1 MKKTFTRRAALS
13 TALAALGS
21 SAFAVAP
28 LNSSRPIARPGVS
41 SGFLDGAAS
50 IVRSFSFKGQVSCAL
65 IDPETGVFLDAY
77 FPETELP
84 PASVTKALTAA
95 YGLQELGR
103 DFQFITR
110 LSLQGRV
117 TNREL
122 VGDVILTG
130 SADPTFHTDDLVN
143 FAKALQKTGI
153 QRIKG
158 RLLIVDNGFPYLHE
172 IDSSQLPQA
181 NYNPAIAGVNLNLN
195 RVQFEWVRQAGGGYD
210 LSMSAPGRIYRP
222 QIPSI
227 GIRVEERDA
236 PSYAYQYASKRE
248 EWSVQRSALGKDG
261 GRWLPA
267 RNPRRYAGEAFQVI
281 CAEMG
286 IQLPSPTIVEG
297 QHPDAVIAVD
307 IAQKKSR
314 PYHEIAKSMLK
325 LSTNLTA
332 EVIGLTAS
340 GAPNLRHSAAALSKF
355 AQAHGTRGAVVDH
368 SGLSDQSRLTSGG
381 LAMFMAWHHRNGL
394 ADLLKP
400 KILRHKGKPMAGVDL
415 RVKTGTLNFVSSL
428 SGYLTYEGKS
438 LGFAILTADMARRE
452 KVKGNENPR
461 GAKGWEARS
470 RSLQYALLR
479 DWLGHLR

>member
-1 MKKTFTRRAALS
+1 METTFTRRAALG
-13 TALAALGS
+13 TALAAVGS
-21 SAFAVAP
+21 SALGLAP
-28 LNSSRPIARPGVS
+28 LNSLRPTARPDAS
-41 SGFLDGAAS
+41 SERVGGAAAV
-50 IVRSFSFKGQVSCAL
+50 VRAFSLRGQVSCAL
-65 IDPETGVFLDAY
+65 IDPETGVVLDAY
-77 FPETELP
+77 APEIELP

-95 YGLQELGR
+95 YGMQKLGR
-103 DFQFITR
+103 DFQFLTS

-117 TNREL
+117 TNGTL
-122 VGDVILTG
+122 LGDILLTG
-130 SADPTFHTDDLVN
+130 SADPTLHTDDLVN
-143 FAKALQKTGI
+143 FAQALQKTGVKAV
-153 QRIKG
+153 KG
-158 RLLIVDNGFPYLHE
+158 RLLIVDNGFPYLRE
-172 IDSSQLPQA
+172 IDSGQLPQA

-195 RVQFEWVRQAGGGYD
+195 RVQFEWARQAGGGYD
-210 LSMSAPGRIYRP
+210 LLMSAPGRIYRP

-227 GIRVEERDA
+227 GMRVEERNA
-236 PSYAYQYASKRE
+236 PSYGYQYAPERE
-248 EWSVQRSALGKDG
+248 QWSVQRSALGKNG

-286 IQLPSPTIVEG
+286 IELPSPTIIQG
-297 QHPDAVIAVD
+297 QHPEAVLAVT

-340 GAPNLRHSAAALSKF
+340 RAPNLRQSAAALSQF
-355 AQAHGTRGAVVDH
+355 AQAHGMRGAVVDH
-368 SGLSDQSRLTSGG
+368 SGLSDQSRLTAEG

-428 SGYLTYEGKS
+428 SGYLTYQGKS
-438 LGFAILTADMARRE
+438 LGFAILTANLAQRE
-452 KVKGNENPR
+452 KVKGRENPP
-461 GAKGWEARS
+461 GVKGWEARS

-479 DWLGHLR
+479 EWLGHLR

>member
-1 MKKTFTRRAALS
+1 MENTLTRRAALS

-28 LNSSRPIARPGVS
+28 LNSLRPVARPTASPDILG
-41 SGFLDGAAS
+41 GAAAV
-50 IVRSFSFKGQVSCAL
+50 IRSFSLTGQVSCAL
-65 IDPETGVFLDAY
+65 MDPENGRLLDAY
-77 FPETELP
+77 LPETELP

-95 YGLQELGR
+95 YGLQKLGR
-103 DFQFITR
+103 DFQFITG

-117 TNREL
+117 VNGVL
-122 VGDVILTG
+122 VGDIILTG
-130 SADPTFHTDDLVN
+130 SADPTLHTDDLVN

-153 QRIKG
+153 QRVKG
-158 RLLIVDNGFPYLHE
+158 RLVIADNGFPYQRE

-195 RVQFEWVRQAGGGYD
+195 RVQFEWARQAGGGYD

-227 GIRVEERDA
+227 GMRVEERAA
-236 PSYAYQYASKRE
+236 PSYAYQHAPERE
-248 EWSVQRSALGKDG
+248 QWSVQRAVLGKDG

-267 RNPRRYAGEAFQVI
+267 RNPRRYAGEAFQAI
-281 CAEMG
+281 CAQMG
-286 IQLPSPTIVEG
+286 MELPSPTIVEG
-297 QHPDAVIAVD
+297 QIPDAVMAVD
-307 IAQKKSR
+307 IAQKESR
-314 PYHEIAKSMLK
+314 PYYDIAKSMLK

-340 GAPNLRHSAAALSKF
+340 GAPTLRQSALALSQF
-355 AQAHGTRGAVVDH
+355 AQAHGMRGAVVDH
-368 SGLSDQSRLTSGG
+368 SGLSDQSRLTAGG

-400 KILRHKGKPMAGVDL
+400 KILRHKGKPMDGVDL

-428 SGYLTYEGKS
+428 SGYLTYKGKS

-452 KVKGNENPR
+452 KVKGSENPR

-470 RSLQYALLR
+470 RSLQYAILR

>member
-1 MKKTFTRRAALS
+1 MENTLTRRAALS

-28 LNSSRPIARPGVS
+28 LNSLRPVARPAASPDILG
-41 SGFLDGAAS
+41 GAAAV
-50 IVRSFSFKGQVSCAL
+50 IRSFSLTGQVSCAL
-65 IDPETGVFLDAY
+65 MDPKNGRLLDAY
-77 FPETELP
+77 LPETELP

-95 YGLQELGR
+95 YGLQKLGR
-103 DFQFITR
+103 DFQFITG

-117 TNREL
+117 VNGVL
-122 VGDVILTG
+122 VGDIILTG
-130 SADPTFHTDDLVN
+130 SADPTLHTDDLVN

-153 QRIKG
+153 QRVKG
-158 RLLIVDNGFPYLHE
+158 RLVIADNGFPYQRE

-195 RVQFEWVRQAGGGYD
+195 RVQFEWARHAGGGYD

-227 GIRVEERDA
+227 GMRVEERAA
-236 PSYAYQYASKRE
+236 PSYAYQHAPERE
-248 EWSVQRSALGKDG
+248 QWSVQRAVLGKDG

-267 RNPRRYAGEAFQVI
+267 RNPRRYAGEAFQAI
-281 CAEMG
+281 CAQMG
-286 IQLPSPTIVEG
+286 MELPSPTIVEG
-297 QHPDAVIAVD
+297 QIPDAVMAVD
-307 IAQKKSR
+307 IAQKESR
-314 PYHEIAKSMLK
+314 PYYDIAKSMLK

-340 GAPNLRHSAAALSKF
+340 GAPTLRQSALALSQF
-355 AQAHGTRGAVVDH
+355 AQAHGMRGAVVDH
-368 SGLSDQSRLTSGG
+368 SGLSDQSRLTAGG

-400 KILRHKGKPMAGVDL
+400 KILRHKGKPMDGVDL

-428 SGYLTYEGKS
+428 SGYLTYKGKS

-452 KVKGNENPR
+452 QVKGSENPR

-470 RSLQYALLR
+470 RTLQYAILR

>member
-1 MKKTFTRRAALS
+1 METTFTRRAALG
-13 TALAALGS
+13 TALAAVGS
-21 SAFAVAP
+21 SALGLAP
-28 LNSSRPIARPGVS
+28 LNSLRPTARPDAS
-41 SGFLDGAAS
+41 SERVGGAAS
-50 IVRSFSFKGQVSCAL
+50 VVRAFSLRGQVGCAL
-65 IDPETGVFLDAY
+65 MDPETGAVLDAY
-77 FPETELP
+77 APEMELP

-95 YGLQELGR
+95 YGLQKLGR
-103 DFQFITR
+103 DFQFLTS

-117 TNREL
+117 TNGTL
-122 VGDVILTG
+122 LGDIILTG
-130 SADPTFHTDDLVN
+130 SADPTLHTDDLVN
-143 FAKALQKTGI
+143 FAKALQKTGVKAV
-153 QRIKG
+153 KG
-158 RLLIVDNGFPYLHE
+158 RLLIVDNGFPYLRE
-172 IDSSQLPQA
+172 IDNGQLPQA

-195 RVQFEWVRQAGGGYD
+195 RVQFEWARQAGGGYD
-210 LSMSAPGRIYRP
+210 LLMSAPGRIYRP

-227 GIRVEERDA
+227 GMRVEERNG
-236 PSYAYQYASKRE
+236 PSYGYQHMPERE
-248 EWSVQRSALGKDG
+248 QWSVQRSALGKDG

-286 IQLPSPTIVEG
+286 IELPSPTIIQG
-297 QHPDAVIAVD
+297 QHPEAVLAVT

-340 GAPNLRHSAAALSKF
+340 RAPNLRQSAAALSQF
-355 AQAHGTRGAVVDH
+355 AQAHGMRGAVVDH
-368 SGLSDQSRLTSGG
+368 SGLSDQSRLTAEG

-428 SGYLTYEGKS
+428 SGYLTYQGKS
-438 LGFAILTADMARRE
+438 LGFAILTANLAQRE
-452 KVKGNENPR
+452 KVKGRENPP
-461 GAKGWEARS
+461 GVKGWEARS

-479 DWLGHLR
+479 EWLGHLR

>member
-1 MKKTFTRRAALS
+1 ML
-13 TALAALGS
+13 LG
-21 SAFAVAP
+21 
-28 LNSSRPIARPGVS
+28 
-41 SGFLDGAAS
+41 GAAAV
-50 IVRSFSFKGQVSCAL
+50 IRSFSLTGQVSCAL
-65 IDPETGVFLDAY
+65 MDPETGVLLDAY
-77 FPETELP
+77 SPEAKLP

-95 YGLQELGR
+95 YGLQKLGR
-103 DFQFITR
+103 DFQFVTR

-117 TNREL
+117 RHGAF

-130 SADPTFHTDDLVN
+130 SADPTLHTDDLVK

-153 QRIKG
+153 QRVKG
-158 RLLIVDNGFPYLHE
+158 RLLIVDNGFPYLRE

-195 RVQFEWVRQAGGGYD
+195 RVQFEWARQASGGYD

-227 GIRVEERDA
+227 GMRVEERDA
-236 PSYAYQYASKRE
+236 PSYAYQYATERE

-267 RNPRRYAGEAFQVI
+267 RNPRRYAGEAFRVI

-286 IQLPSPTIVEG
+286 IELPPPTIVEG
-297 QHPDAVIAVD
+297 QHPDAVMAVD
-307 IAQKKSR
+307 IAQKNSR

-340 GAPNLRHSAAALSKF
+340 GAPNLRQSAAALSQF
-355 AQAHGTRGAVVDH
+355 AQAHGMRGAVVDH
-368 SGLSDQSRLTSGG
+368 SGLSDQSRLTAGG

-400 KILRHKGKPMAGVDL
+400 KILRDKGKPMAGVDL
-415 RVKTGTLNFVSSL
+415 RVKTGTLNFVSTL

>member
-1 MKKTFTRRAALS
+1 MGNTFTRRAALG
-13 TALAALGS
+13 TALAAVGS
-21 SAFAVAP
+21 SAFGLAP
-28 LNSSRPIARPGVS
+28 LNSLRPIERPNVS
-41 SGFLDGAAS
+41 SGLVGGAAS
-50 IVRSFSFKGQVSCAL
+50 VVRSFSLKGQVSCAL
-65 IDPETGVFLDAY
+65 MDPETGTVLDAY
-77 FPETELP
+77 APEIELP

-95 YGLQELGR
+95 YGMQKLGQ
-103 DFQFITR
+103 DFQFITS

-117 TNREL
+117 TNGAL
-122 VGDVILTG
+122 VGDIILTG
-130 SADPTFHTDDLVN
+130 SADPTLHTDDLVN
-143 FAKALQKTGI
+143 FGKVLQKTGI
-153 QRIKG
+153 RQVKG
-158 RLLIVDNGFPYLHE
+158 RLLIVDNGFPYLRE
-172 IDSSQLPQA
+172 IDNSQLPQA

-195 RVQFEWVRQAGGGYD
+195 RVQFEWARQADGGYD

-227 GIRVEERDA
+227 GMRVEERDA
-236 PSYAYQYASKRE
+236 PSYGYRYAQERE
-248 EWSVQRSALGKDG
+248 QWSVQRSALGKDG
-261 GRWLPA
+261 VRWLPA

-286 IQLPSPTIVEG
+286 VELPSPTIMHG
-297 QHPDAVIAVD
+297 QHTEAVLAVT

-340 GAPNLRHSAAALSKF
+340 GASNLRQSAAALSQF
-355 AQAHGTRGAVVDH
+355 AQAHGMRGAVVDH
-368 SGLSDQSRLTSGG
+368 SGLSDQSRLTAGG

-394 ADLLKP
+394 ANLLKP

-428 SGYLTYEGKS
+428 SGYLTYQGKS

-452 KVKGNENPR
+452 KVKGHENPP
-461 GAKGWEARS
+461 GGKGWEARS

-479 DWLGHLR
+479 EWVGHLR

>member
-1 MKKTFTRRAALS
+1 METTFTRRAALG
-13 TALAALGS
+13 TALAAVGS
-21 SAFAVAP
+21 SAFGLAP
-28 LNSSRPIARPGVS
+28 LNSLRPTGRPDAS
-41 SGFLDGAAS
+41 SKRVGGAAS
-50 IVRSFSFKGQVSCAL
+50 VVRAVSLRGQVSCAL
-65 IDPETGVFLDAY
+65 MDPETGTVLDAY
-77 FPETELP
+77 APEIELP

-95 YGLQELGR
+95 YGMQKLGR
-103 DFQFITR
+103 DFQFLTS

-117 TNREL
+117 TNGTL
-122 VGDVILTG
+122 LGDIILTG
-130 SADPTFHTDDLVN
+130 SADPTLHTDDLVN
-143 FAKALQKTGI
+143 FAQALQKTGVKAV
-153 QRIKG
+153 KG
-158 RLLIVDNGFPYLHE
+158 RLLIVDNGFPYLRE
-172 IDSSQLPQA
+172 IDNGQLPQA

-195 RVQFEWVRQAGGGYD
+195 RVQFEWARQAGGGYD

-227 GIRVEERDA
+227 GMRVEKRNG
-236 PSYAYQYASKRE
+236 PSYGYQHTPERE
-248 EWSVQRSALGKDG
+248 QWSVQRSALGKDG

-286 IQLPSPTIVEG
+286 IELPSPTIIQG
-297 QHPDAVIAVD
+297 QHPEAVLAVT

-340 GAPNLRHSAAALSKF
+340 RAPNLRQSAAAQSQF
-355 AQAHGTRGAVVDH
+355 AQAHGIRGAVVDH
-368 SGLSDQSRLTSGG
+368 SGLSDQSRLTAGG

-428 SGYLTYEGKS
+428 SGYLTYQGKS
-438 LGFAILTADMARRE
+438 LGFAILTADLAQRE
-452 KVKGNENPR
+452 KVKGRENPP
-461 GAKGWEARS
+461 GVKGWEARS

-479 DWLGHLR
+479 EWLGHLR

>member
-1 MKKTFTRRAALS
+1 MENTLTRRAALS

-28 LNSSRPIARPGVS
+28 LNSLRPVARPAASPDLLG
-41 SGFLDGAAS
+41 GAAAV
-50 IVRSFSFKGQVSCAL
+50 IRSFSLKGQVSCAL
-65 IDPETGVFLDAY
+65 MDPENGRLLDAY
-77 FPETELP
+77 LPETELP

-95 YGLQELGR
+95 YGLQKLGR
-103 DFQFITR
+103 DFQFITG

-117 TNREL
+117 VNGVL
-122 VGDVILTG
+122 VGDIILTG
-130 SADPTFHTDDLVN
+130 SADPTLHTDDLVN
-143 FAKALQKTGI
+143 FAKTLQKTGI
-153 QRIKG
+153 QRVKG
-158 RLLIVDNGFPYLHE
+158 RLVIVDNGFPYQRE

-195 RVQFEWVRQAGGGYD
+195 RVQFEWARQASGGYD

-227 GIRVEERDA
+227 GMRVEERAA
-236 PSYAYQYASKRE
+236 PSYAYQHALDRE
-248 EWSVQRSALGKDG
+248 QWSVQRAVLGKDG

-267 RNPRRYAGEAFQVI
+267 RNPRRYAGEAFQAI

-286 IQLPSPTIVEG
+286 MRLPSPTIVDG
-297 QHPDAVIAVD
+297 QYPDAVMTVE
-307 IAQKKSR
+307 IAQKESR
-314 PYHEIAKSMLK
+314 PYYEIAKSMLK

-340 GAPNLRHSAAALSKF
+340 GAPTLRQSALALSQF
-355 AQAHGTRGAVVDH
+355 AQAHGMRGAVVDH
-368 SGLSDQSRLTSGG
+368 SGLSDQSRLTAGG

-400 KILRHKGKPMAGVDL
+400 KILRHKGKPMNGVDL

-428 SGYLTYEGKS
+428 SGYLTYKGKS

-452 KVKGNENPR
+452 KVKGSENPR

-470 RSLQYALLR
+470 RSLQYAILR

>member
-1 MKKTFTRRAALS
+1 MENTLTRRAALS

-28 LNSSRPIARPGVS
+28 LNSLRPVARPAASPDLLG
-41 SGFLDGAAS
+41 GAAAV
-50 IVRSFSFKGQVSCAL
+50 IRSFSLKGQVSCAL
-65 IDPETGVFLDAY
+65 MDPENGRLLDAY
-77 FPETELP
+77 LPETELP

-95 YGLQELGR
+95 YGLQKLGR

-117 TNREL
+117 VNGAL
-122 VGDVILTG
+122 VGDIILTG
-130 SADPTFHTDDLVN
+130 SADPTLHTDDLVN
-143 FAKALQKTGI
+143 FAKTLQKTGI
-153 QRIKG
+153 QRVKG
-158 RLLIVDNGFPYLHE
+158 RLVIVDNGFPYQRE

-195 RVQFEWVRQAGGGYD
+195 RVQFEWARQASGGYD

-227 GIRVEERDA
+227 GMRVEERAA
-236 PSYAYQYASKRE
+236 PSYAYQHALDRE
-248 EWSVQRSALGKDG
+248 QWSVQRAVLGKDG

-267 RNPRRYAGEAFQVI
+267 RNPRRYAGEAFQAI

-286 IQLPSPTIVEG
+286 MRLPSPTIVDG
-297 QHPDAVIAVD
+297 QYPDAVMTVE
-307 IAQKKSR
+307 IAQKESR
-314 PYHEIAKSMLK
+314 PYYEIAKSMLK

-340 GAPNLRHSAAALSKF
+340 GAPTLRQSALALSQF
-355 AQAHGTRGAVVDH
+355 AQAHGMRGAVVDH
-368 SGLSDQSRLTSGG
+368 SGLSDQSRLTAGG

-400 KILRHKGKPMAGVDL
+400 KILRHKGKPMDGVDL

-428 SGYLTYEGKS
+428 SGYLTYKGKS

-452 KVKGNENPR
+452 KVKGSENPR

-470 RSLQYALLR
+470 RSLQYAILR

>member
-1 MKKTFTRRAALS
+1 MENTLTRRAALS

-28 LNSSRPIARPGVS
+28 LNSLRPVARPAAS
-41 SGFLDGAAS
+41 SDLLGGAAAV
-50 IVRSFSFKGQVSCAL
+50 IRSFSLKGQVSCAL
-65 IDPETGVFLDAY
+65 MDPENGRLLDAY
-77 FPETELP
+77 LPETELP

-95 YGLQELGR
+95 YGLQKLGR

-110 LSLQGRV
+110 LSIQGRV
-117 TNREL
+117 INGAF
-122 VGDVILTG
+122 VGDIILTG
-130 SADPTFHTDDLVN
+130 SADPTLHTDDLVN

-153 QRIKG
+153 QQFKG
-158 RLLIVDNGFPYLHE
+158 RLVIVDNGFPYQRE

-195 RVQFEWVRQAGGGYD
+195 RVQFEWARQAGGGYD

-227 GIRVEERDA
+227 GMRVAERVA
-236 PSYAYQYASKRE
+236 PSYAYQHSPERE
-248 EWSVQRSALGKDG
+248 QWSVQRAVLGKDG

-267 RNPRRYAGEAFQVI
+267 RNPRRYAGEAFQAI

-286 IQLPSPTIVEG
+286 MQLPSPTIVEG
-297 QHPDAVIAVD
+297 QYPDAVMTVD
-307 IAQKKSR
+307 IAQKESR
-314 PYHEIAKSMLK
+314 PYYEIAKSMLK

-340 GAPNLRHSAAALSKF
+340 GAPTLRQSALALSQF
-355 AQAHGTRGAVVDH
+355 AQAHGMRGAVVDH
-368 SGLSDQSRLTSGG
+368 SGLSDQSRLTAGG

-400 KILRHKGKPMAGVDL
+400 KILRHKGKPMDGVDL

-428 SGYLTYEGKS
+428 SGYLTYKGKS

-452 KVKGNENPR
+452 KVKGSENPR

-470 RSLQYALLR
+470 RSLQYAILR

>member
-1 MKKTFTRRAALS
+1 MENTLTRRAALS

-28 LNSSRPIARPGVS
+28 LNSLRPVARPAASPDLLG
-41 SGFLDGAAS
+41 GAAAV
-50 IVRSFSFKGQVSCAL
+50 IRSFSLKGQVSCAL
-65 IDPETGVFLDAY
+65 MDPENGRLLDAY
-77 FPETELP
+77 LPETELP

-95 YGLQELGR
+95 YGLQKLGR
-103 DFQFITR
+103 DFQFITG

-117 TNREL
+117 VNGVL
-122 VGDVILTG
+122 VGDIILTG
-130 SADPTFHTDDLVN
+130 SADPTLHTDDLVN

-153 QRIKG
+153 QRVKG
-158 RLLIVDNGFPYLHE
+158 RLVIVDNGFPYQRE

-195 RVQFEWVRQAGGGYD
+195 RVQFEWARQASGGYD

-227 GIRVEERDA
+227 GMRVEERAA
-236 PSYAYQYASKRE
+236 PSYAYQHALDRE
-248 EWSVQRSALGKDG
+248 QWSVQRAVLGKDG

-267 RNPRRYAGEAFQVI
+267 RNPRRYAGEAFQAI

-286 IQLPSPTIVEG
+286 MRLPSPTIVDG
-297 QHPDAVIAVD
+297 QYPDAVMTVE
-307 IAQKKSR
+307 IAQKESR
-314 PYHEIAKSMLK
+314 PYYEIAKSMLK

-340 GAPNLRHSAAALSKF
+340 GAPTLRQSALALSQF
-355 AQAHGTRGAVVDH
+355 AQAHGMRGAVVDH
-368 SGLSDQSRLTSGG
+368 SGLSDQSRLTAGG

-400 KILRHKGKPMAGVDL
+400 KILRHKGKPMNGVDL

-428 SGYLTYEGKS
+428 SGYLTYKGKS

-452 KVKGNENPR
+452 KVKGSENPR

-470 RSLQYALLR
+470 RSLQYAILR

>member
-1 MKKTFTRRAALS
+1 MENTLTRRAALS

-28 LNSSRPIARPGVS
+28 LNSLRPVTRPAAPPDLLG
-41 SGFLDGAAS
+41 GAAAV
-50 IVRSFSFKGQVSCAL
+50 IRSFSLKGQVSCAL
-65 IDPETGVFLDAY
+65 MDPENGRLLDAY
-77 FPETELP
+77 LPETELP

-95 YGLQELGR
+95 YGLQKLGR

-117 TNREL
+117 VNGAL
-122 VGDVILTG
+122 VGDIILTG
-130 SADPTFHTDDLVN
+130 SADPTLHTDDLVN

-153 QRIKG
+153 QRVKG
-158 RLLIVDNGFPYLHE
+158 RLVIVDNGFPYQRE

-181 NYNPAIAGVNLNLN
+181 NYNPAIAGLNLNLN
-195 RVQFEWVRQAGGGYD
+195 RVQFEWARQAGGGYD

-227 GIRVEERDA
+227 GMRVEERAA
-236 PSYAYQYASKRE
+236 PSYAYQHALDRE
-248 EWSVQRSALGKDG
+248 QWSVQRAVLGKDG

-267 RNPRRYAGEAFQVI
+267 RNPRRYAGEAFQAI

-286 IQLPSPTIVEG
+286 MQMPSPTIVEG
-297 QHPDAVIAVD
+297 QYPDAVMTVD
-307 IAQKKSR
+307 IAQKESR
-314 PYHEIAKSMLK
+314 PYYEIAKSMLK

-340 GAPNLRHSAAALSKF
+340 GAPTLRQSASALSQF
-355 AQAHGTRGAVVDH
+355 AQAHGMRGTVVDH
-368 SGLSDQSRLTSGG
+368 SGLSDQSRLTAGG

-400 KILRHKGKPMAGVDL
+400 KILRHKGKPMDGVDL

-428 SGYLTYEGKS
+428 SGYLTYKGKS

-452 KVKGNENPR
+452 KVKGSENPR

-470 RSLQYALLR
+470 RSLQYAILR
-479 DWLGHLR
+479 DWLRHLR

>member
-1 MKKTFTRRAALS
+1 MENTLTRRAALS

-28 LNSSRPIARPGVS
+28 LNSLRPVARPAASPDLLG
-41 SGFLDGAAS
+41 GAAAV
-50 IVRSFSFKGQVSCAL
+50 IRSFSLKGQVSCAL
-65 IDPETGVFLDAY
+65 MDPENGRLLDAY
-77 FPETELP
+77 LPETELP

-95 YGLQELGR
+95 YGLQKLGR

-117 TNREL
+117 VNGAL
-122 VGDVILTG
+122 VGDIILTG
-130 SADPTFHTDDLVN
+130 SADPTLHTDDLVN
-143 FAKALQKTGI
+143 FAKTLQKTGI
-153 QRIKG
+153 QRVKG
-158 RLLIVDNGFPYLHE
+158 RLVIVDNGFPYQRE

-195 RVQFEWVRQAGGGYD
+195 RVQFEWARQASGGYD

-227 GIRVEERDA
+227 GMRVEERAA
-236 PSYAYQYASKRE
+236 PSYAYQHALDRE
-248 EWSVQRSALGKDG
+248 QWSVQRAVLGKDG

-267 RNPRRYAGEAFQVI
+267 RNPRRYAGEAFQAI

-286 IQLPSPTIVEG
+286 MRLPSPTIVDG
-297 QHPDAVIAVD
+297 QYPDAVMTVE
-307 IAQKKSR
+307 IAQKESR
-314 PYHEIAKSMLK
+314 PYYEIAKSMLK

-340 GAPNLRHSAAALSKF
+340 GAPTLRQSALALSQF
-355 AQAHGTRGAVVDH
+355 AQAHGMRGAVVDH
-368 SGLSDQSRLTSGG
+368 SGLSDQSRLTAGG

-400 KILRHKGKPMAGVDL
+400 KILRHKGKPMNGVDL

-428 SGYLTYEGKS
+428 SGYLTYKGKS

-452 KVKGNENPR
+452 KVKGSENPR

-470 RSLQYALLR
+470 RSLQYAILR

>member
-1 MKKTFTRRAALS
+1 MENTLTRRAALS

-28 LNSSRPIARPGVS
+28 LNSLRPVARPAASPDLLG
-41 SGFLDGAAS
+41 GAAAV
-50 IVRSFSFKGQVSCAL
+50 IRSFSLKGQVSCAL
-65 IDPETGVFLDAY
+65 MDPENGRLLDAY
-77 FPETELP
+77 LPETELP

-95 YGLQELGR
+95 YGLQKLGR

-117 TNREL
+117 VNGAL
-122 VGDVILTG
+122 VGDIILTG
-130 SADPTFHTDDLVN
+130 SADPTLHTDDLVN
-143 FAKALQKTGI
+143 FAKTLQKTGI
-153 QRIKG
+153 QRVKG
-158 RLLIVDNGFPYLHE
+158 RLMIVDNGFPYQRE

-195 RVQFEWVRQAGGGYD
+195 RVQFEWARQASGGYD

-227 GIRVEERDA
+227 GMRVEERAA
-236 PSYAYQYASKRE
+236 PSYAYQHALDRE
-248 EWSVQRSALGKDG
+248 QWSVQRAVLGKDG

-267 RNPRRYAGEAFQVI
+267 RNPRRYAGEAFQAI

-286 IQLPSPTIVEG
+286 MRLPSPTIVDG
-297 QHPDAVIAVD
+297 QYPDAVMTVE
-307 IAQKKSR
+307 IAQKESR
-314 PYHEIAKSMLK
+314 PYYEIAKSMLK

-340 GAPNLRHSAAALSKF
+340 GAPTLRQSALALSQF
-355 AQAHGTRGAVVDH
+355 AQAHGMRGAVVDH
-368 SGLSDQSRLTSGG
+368 SGLSDQSRLTAGG
-381 LAMFMAWHHRNGL
+381 LAMFMAWHHRTGL

-479 DWLGHLR
+479 DWLRHLR

>member
-1 MKKTFTRRAALS
+1 METTFTRRAALG
-13 TALAALGS
+13 TALAAVGS
-21 SAFAVAP
+21 SAFGLAP
-28 LNSSRPIARPGVS
+28 LNSLRPTARPDAS
-41 SGFLDGAAS
+41 SARVGGAAS
-50 IVRSFSFKGQVSCAL
+50 VVRAFSLRGQVSCAL
-65 IDPETGVFLDAY
+65 MDPETGAVLDAY
-77 FPETELP
+77 APEIELP

-95 YGLQELGR
+95 YGMQKLGR
-103 DFQFITR
+103 DFQFLTS

-117 TNREL
+117 TNGTL
-122 VGDVILTG
+122 LGDIILTG
-130 SADPTFHTDDLVN
+130 SADPTLHTDDLVN
-143 FAKALQKTGI
+143 FAKALQKTGVKAV
-153 QRIKG
+153 KG
-158 RLLIVDNGFPYLHE
+158 RLLIVDNGFPYLRE
-172 IDSSQLPQA
+172 IDNGQLPQA

-195 RVQFEWVRQAGGGYD
+195 RVQFEWARQAGGGYD

-227 GIRVEERDA
+227 GMRVEERNG
-236 PSYAYQYASKRE
+236 PSYGYQHAPERE
-248 EWSVQRSALGKDG
+248 QWSVQRSALGKDG

-286 IQLPSPTIVEG
+286 IELPSPTIIQG
-297 QHPDAVIAVD
+297 QHPEAVLAVT

-340 GAPNLRHSAAALSKF
+340 RAPNLRQSAAALSQF
-355 AQAHGTRGAVVDH
+355 AQVHGMRGAVVDH
-368 SGLSDQSRLTSGG
+368 SGLSDQSRLTAGG

-428 SGYLTYEGKS
+428 SGYLTYQGKS
-438 LGFAILTADMARRE
+438 LGFAILTADLAQRE
-452 KVKGNENPR
+452 KVKGRENPP
-461 GAKGWEARS
+461 GVKGWEARS

-479 DWLGHLR
+479 EWLGHLR

>member
-1 MKKTFTRRAALS
+1 MENTLTRRAALS

-28 LNSSRPIARPGVS
+28 LNSLRPVARPAASPDLLG
-41 SGFLDGAAS
+41 GAAAV
-50 IVRSFSFKGQVSCAL
+50 IRSFSLTGQVSCAL
-65 IDPETGVFLDAY
+65 MDPENGRLLDAY
-77 FPETELP
+77 LPETELP

-95 YGLQELGR
+95 YGLQKLGR
-103 DFQFITR
+103 DFQFITG

-117 TNREL
+117 VNGVL
-122 VGDVILTG
+122 FGDIILTG
-130 SADPTFHTDDLVN
+130 SADPTLHTDDLVN

-153 QRIKG
+153 QRVKG
-158 RLLIVDNGFPYLHE
+158 RLVIADNGFPYQRE

-195 RVQFEWVRQAGGGYD
+195 RVQFEWARQAGGGYD

-227 GIRVEERDA
+227 GMRVEERAA
-236 PSYAYQYASKRE
+236 PSYAYQHAPERE
-248 EWSVQRSALGKDG
+248 QWSVQRAVLGKDG

-267 RNPRRYAGEAFQVI
+267 RNPRRYAGEAFQAI
-281 CAEMG
+281 CAQMG
-286 IQLPSPTIVEG
+286 MELPSPTIVEG
-297 QHPDAVIAVD
+297 QIPDAVMAVD
-307 IAQKKSR
+307 IAQKESR
-314 PYHEIAKSMLK
+314 PYYDIAKSMLK

-340 GAPNLRHSAAALSKF
+340 GAPTLRQSALALSQF
-355 AQAHGTRGAVVDH
+355 AQAHGMRGAVVDH
-368 SGLSDQSRLTSGG
+368 SGLSDQSRLTAGG

-400 KILRHKGKPMAGVDL
+400 KILRHKGKPMDGVDL

-428 SGYLTYEGKS
+428 SGYLTYKDKS

-452 KVKGNENPR
+452 KVKGSENPR

-470 RSLQYALLR
+470 RSLQYAILR